1 MSIARTGIA
10 YGLVAATCLGL
21 HNGIM
26 IATDWAL
33 HRRASDFTVLVVG
46 FLLSLLVVSIA
57 GYLLHSRFTF
67 REPTSLARYLRYT
80 AAMSANTP
88 IAFAVTWVLKT
99 PLHLPMALAAP
110 LASGGMVVVN
120 FLMSRWAIRHP
131 GQSPKSG
138 APEA

>member
-1 MSIARTGIA
+1 MAPKFSVARTGIA

-33 HRRASDFTVLVVG
+33 RKHVSDLTVLVTG
-46 FLLSLLVVSIA
+46 FALSLLVVSIA

-67 REPTSLARYLRYT
+67 REHTSLSRYLRYT
-80 AAMSANTP
+80 LAMSANTP
-88 IAFAVTWVLKT
+88 IAFAVTWVLKE

-110 LASGGMVVVN
+110 IASGGMILVN

-131 GQSPKSG
+131 KG
-138 APEA
+138 AP